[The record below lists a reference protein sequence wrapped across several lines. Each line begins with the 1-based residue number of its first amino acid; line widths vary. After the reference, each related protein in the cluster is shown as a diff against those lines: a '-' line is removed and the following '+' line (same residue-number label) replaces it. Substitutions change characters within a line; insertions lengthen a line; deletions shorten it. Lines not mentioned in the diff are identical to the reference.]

1 MIRIQNS
8 GNSVQDT
15 KITDVETGAEIK
27 YVKRVELVLDA
38 DMNGPPEAR
47 LQLVKVDVDCVAE
60 VKQALLVSGK
70 AERKLEEST
79 TALQAIAFMLFL
91 SQKNMWVHDCSTDP
105 PRKVFSGEEA
115 KALCAEFARVIP

>member
-8 GNSVQDT
+8 GNSVHGT

-79 TALQAIAFMLFL
+79 IALQAIAFMLFL

-105 PRKVFSGEEA
+105 PRKVFSGEKA
-115 KALCAEFARVIP
+115 KALCTEFARVIP